1 MSLEALF
8 PDRPQPAKPVRLT
21 IRRRLL
27 GRGARLR
34 TLGVAVGLLSL
45 GLTYGLPAR
54 ASTKSWIGPDALTDW
69 YANSTFWST
78 TGFPQASDDAV
89 NSALTKPMTLGADTS
104 VNSFFSNSAFTLNGG
119 AFSGS
124 QLNSASTIQVNNVFT
139 LNGGTI
145 NNFTLNAGVQ
155 QTGGPAPS
163 SVVVTSNLST
173 LSNTIVNANVDM
185 TNPNAYLRLLNANT
199 VNGAITMATTSHGLD
214 IYSTNDSL
222 TLSATGS
229 LTGFGNVYQDG
240 SGGFLINNGLVN
252 ANVSG
257 KTLALTQTN
266 TTNNSGGT
274 LEATNGGT
282 LNLNNTTVNKGTLSA
297 TGGGTLNIGGQLT
310 SFATGSAVNLNGAGG
325 TVNINSATLL
335 GTING
340 ASGTT
345 LVFGGNNAFNA
356 TTITANLDLSTN
368 NTARILMQGANTVT
382 GNISLGTS
390 GANTGLD
397 IYSTNDALTING
409 NLTGFGNVYQDGS
422 GGFLTSNGAI
432 SANVSGKTLALT
444 QINTVVNGTAQATNG
459 ATLLLS
465 NTTNNGAISA
475 TGAGSVVGIAG
486 AAGVNKGTLSATG
499 GGTLNIGGQLT
510 SSTGSAV
517 NLNGAG
523 GTVNINSATLLGTI
537 NGASGTTLVFG
548 GVNAFNATTVTANLD
563 LSTNNTTRLLMQGAN
578 TVTGNISLGTSGAS
592 TGLDIYNTNDS
603 LTLGATGSLTGFG
616 NVYQD
621 GSGGFLVNNGLV
633 SANVSGKTLSL
644 GQSNFATTGATQVTK
659 GATLNVTSTSFT
671 QTAGLTQVDGVLNL
685 VNAPLALKG
694 GVLDGSGTINGNV
707 VNTGGTVSPGDSPG
721 TLTIAG
727 NYTQGSGGAL
737 DIEFTN
743 SLHDL
748 LNVTGLATTG
758 GLLDVNFLD
767 SAYTGGVG
775 SQFAFLDYGTLA
787 AGSGSNFGFT
797 VTGHN
802 GFTYTVVNDAS
813 NKMLD
818 LQVLTVGAPA
828 VPEASTTVSLGLL
841 LALGLGGL
849 AVAAKRRKSVRA

>member
-34 TLGVAVGLLSL
+34 TLGVAAGLLSL
-45 GLTYGLPAR
+45 GLTYGLPAH
-54 ASTKSWIGPDALTDW
+54 ASTKNWIGPNTLTDW

-78 TGFPQASDDAV
+78 TGFPQPSDDAV

-155 QTGGPAPS
+155 QAGGPAPS

-282 LNLNNTTVNKGTLSA
+282 LNLNNTTINKGTLSA
-297 TGGGTLNIGGQLT
+297 TGGGTLNISSQLT

-356 TTITANLDLSTN
+356 TTVTANLDLSTN
-368 NTARILMQGANTVT
+368 NTTRILMQGANTVT

-422 GGFLTSNGAI
+422 GGFLI
-432 SANVSGKTLALT
+432 
-444 QINTVVNGTAQATNG
+444 
-459 ATLLLS
+459 
-465 NTTNNGAISA
+465 
-475 TGAGSVVGIAG
+475 
-486 AAGVNKGTLSATG
+486 
-499 GGTLNIGGQLT
+499 
-510 SSTGSAV
+510 
-517 NLNGAG
+517 
-523 GTVNINSATLLGTI
+523 
-537 NGASGTTLVFG
+537 
-548 GVNAFNATTVTANLD
+548 
-563 LSTNNTTRLLMQGAN
+563 
-578 TVTGNISLGTSGAS
+578 
-592 TGLDIYNTNDS
+592 
-603 LTLGATGSLTGFG
+603 
-616 NVYQD
+616 
-621 GSGGFLVNNGLV
+621 NNGLV

-802 GFTYTVVNDAS
+802 GFTYTVVNDS
-813 NKMLD
+813 KNSMLD

>member
-1 MSLEALF
+1 MTMSLEALF

-34 TLGVAVGLLSL
+34 TLGVAAGLLSL
-45 GLTYGLPAR
+45 GLTYGLPAH
-54 ASTKSWIGPDALTDW
+54 ASTKNWIGPNTLTDW

-78 TGFPQASDDAV
+78 TGFPQPSDDAV
-89 NSALTKPMTLGADTS
+89 NSALTKPMTLGTDAS

-199 VNGAITMATTSHGLD
+199 VNGTITMATTSHGLD

-297 TGGGTLNIGGQLT
+297 TGGGTLNISGQLT
-310 SFATGSAVNLNGAGG
+310 SFA
-325 TVNINSATLL
+325 
-335 GTING
+335 
-340 ASGTT
+340 
-345 LVFGGNNAFNA
+345 
-356 TTITANLDLSTN
+356 
-368 NTARILMQGANTVT
+368 
-382 GNISLGTS
+382 
-390 GANTGLD
+390 
-397 IYSTNDALTING
+397 
-409 NLTGFGNVYQDGS
+409 
-422 GGFLTSNGAI
+422 
-432 SANVSGKTLALT
+432 
-444 QINTVVNGTAQATNG
+444 
-459 ATLLLS
+459 
-465 NTTNNGAISA
+465 
-475 TGAGSVVGIAG
+475 
-486 AAGVNKGTLSATG
+486 
-499 GGTLNIGGQLT
+499 
-510 SSTGSAV
+510 TGSAV

-563 LSTNNTTRLLMQGAN
+563 LSTNNTTRILMQGAN
-578 TVTGNISLGTSGAS
+578 TVTGNISLGTSGAN
-592 TGLDIYNTNDS
+592 TGLDIYSTNDA
-603 LTLGATGSLTGFG
+603 LTINGSLTGFG

-818 LQVLTVGAPA
+818 LQVLTVGSPAPA

-841 LALGLGGL
+841 LALGFGGL

>member
-78 TGFPQASDDAV
+78 TGFPQPSDDAV
-89 NSALTKPMTLGADTS
+89 NSALTKPMTLGKDAS

-155 QTGGPAPS
+155 QAGGPAPS

-282 LNLNNTTVNKGTLSA
+282 LNLNNTTINKGTLSA

-310 SFATGSAVNLNGAGG
+310 SSTGSAVNLNGAGG
-325 TVNINSATLL
+325 TVNINNATLL

-368 NTARILMQGANTVT
+368 NTARILLTGANTVT

-397 IYSTNDALTING
+397 IYSTNDALTIN
-409 NLTGFGNVYQDGS
+409 
-422 GGFLTSNGAI
+422 
-432 SANVSGKTLALT
+432 
-444 QINTVVNGTAQATNG
+444 
-459 ATLLLS
+459 
-465 NTTNNGAISA
+465 
-475 TGAGSVVGIAG
+475 
-486 AAGVNKGTLSATG
+486 
-499 GGTLNIGGQLT
+499 
-510 SSTGSAV
+510 
-517 NLNGAG
+517 
-523 GTVNINSATLLGTI
+523 
-537 NGASGTTLVFG
+537 
-548 GVNAFNATTVTANLD
+548 
-563 LSTNNTTRLLMQGAN
+563 
-578 TVTGNISLGTSGAS
+578 
-592 TGLDIYNTNDS
+592 
-603 LTLGATGSLTGFG
+603 GSLTGFG

>member
-34 TLGVAVGLLSL
+34 TLGVAAGLLSL
-45 GLTYGLPAR
+45 GLTYGLPAH
-54 ASTKSWIGPDALTDW
+54 ASTKNWIGPNTLTDW

-78 TGFPQASDDAV
+78 TGFPQVSDDAV

-155 QTGGPAPS
+155 QAGGPAPS

-345 LVFGGNNAFNA
+345 LVFSGVNAFNA
-356 TTITANLDLSTN
+356 TTVTANLDLSTN
-368 NTARILMQGANTVT
+368 NTTRILMQGANTVT

-397 IYSTNDALTING
+397 IYSTNDALTIN
-409 NLTGFGNVYQDGS
+409 
-422 GGFLTSNGAI
+422 
-432 SANVSGKTLALT
+432 
-444 QINTVVNGTAQATNG
+444 
-459 ATLLLS
+459 
-465 NTTNNGAISA
+465 
-475 TGAGSVVGIAG
+475 
-486 AAGVNKGTLSATG
+486 
-499 GGTLNIGGQLT
+499 
-510 SSTGSAV
+510 
-517 NLNGAG
+517 
-523 GTVNINSATLLGTI
+523 
-537 NGASGTTLVFG
+537 
-548 GVNAFNATTVTANLD
+548 
-563 LSTNNTTRLLMQGAN
+563 
-578 TVTGNISLGTSGAS
+578 
-592 TGLDIYNTNDS
+592 
-603 LTLGATGSLTGFG
+603 GSLTGFG

-802 GFTYTVVNDAS
+802 GFTYTVVNDS
-813 NKMLD
+813 KNSMLD

>member
-34 TLGVAVGLLSL
+34 TLGVAAGLLSL
-45 GLTYGLPAR
+45 GLTYGLPAH
-54 ASTKSWIGPDALTDW
+54 ASTKNWIGPNTLTDW

-78 TGFPQASDDAV
+78 TGFPQPSDDAV

-155 QTGGPAPS
+155 QAGGPAPS

-214 IYSTNDSL
+214 IYNTNDSL

-345 LVFGGNNAFNA
+345 LVFGGVNAFNA
-356 TTITANLDLSTN
+356 TTVTANLDLSTN
-368 NTARILMQGANTVT
+368 NTTRILMQGANTVT

-397 IYSTNDALTING
+397 IYSTNDALTIN
-409 NLTGFGNVYQDGS
+409 
-422 GGFLTSNGAI
+422 
-432 SANVSGKTLALT
+432 
-444 QINTVVNGTAQATNG
+444 
-459 ATLLLS
+459 
-465 NTTNNGAISA
+465 
-475 TGAGSVVGIAG
+475 
-486 AAGVNKGTLSATG
+486 
-499 GGTLNIGGQLT
+499 
-510 SSTGSAV
+510 
-517 NLNGAG
+517 
-523 GTVNINSATLLGTI
+523 
-537 NGASGTTLVFG
+537 
-548 GVNAFNATTVTANLD
+548 
-563 LSTNNTTRLLMQGAN
+563 
-578 TVTGNISLGTSGAS
+578 
-592 TGLDIYNTNDS
+592 
-603 LTLGATGSLTGFG
+603 GSLTGFG

-802 GFTYTVVNDAS
+802 GFTYTVVNDS
-813 NKMLD
+813 KNSMLD

>member
-34 TLGVAVGLLSL
+34 TLGVAAGLLSL
-45 GLTYGLPAR
+45 GLTYGLPAH
-54 ASTKSWIGPDALTDW
+54 ASTKNWIGPNTLTDW

-78 TGFPQASDDAV
+78 TGFPQVSDDAV

-155 QTGGPAPS
+155 QAGGPAPS

-310 SFATGSAVNLNGAGG
+310 S
-325 TVNINSATLL
+325 
-335 GTING
+335 
-340 ASGTT
+340 
-345 LVFGGNNAFNA
+345 
-356 TTITANLDLSTN
+356 
-368 NTARILMQGANTVT
+368 
-382 GNISLGTS
+382 
-390 GANTGLD
+390 
-397 IYSTNDALTING
+397 
-409 NLTGFGNVYQDGS
+409 
-422 GGFLTSNGAI
+422 
-432 SANVSGKTLALT
+432 
-444 QINTVVNGTAQATNG
+444 
-459 ATLLLS
+459 
-465 NTTNNGAISA
+465 
-475 TGAGSVVGIAG
+475 
-486 AAGVNKGTLSATG
+486 
-499 GGTLNIGGQLT
+499 
-510 SSTGSAV
+510 STGSAV

-563 LSTNNTTRLLMQGAN
+563 LSTNNTARLLMQGAN
-578 TVTGNISLGTSGAS
+578 TVTGNISLGTSGAN
-592 TGLDIYNTNDS
+592 TGLDIYSTNDA
-603 LTLGATGSLTGFG
+603 LTINGNLTGFG

-841 LALGLGGL
+841 LALGFGGL

>member
-34 TLGVAVGLLSL
+34 TLGVAAGLLSL
-45 GLTYGLPAR
+45 GLTYGLPAH
-54 ASTKSWIGPDALTDW
+54 ASTKNWIGPNTLTDW

-78 TGFPQASDDAV
+78 TGFPQPSDDAV

-240 SGGFLINNGLVN
+240 SGGFLINNGLV
-252 ANVSG
+252 
-257 KTLALTQTN
+257 
-266 TTNNSGGT
+266 
-274 LEATNGGT
+274 
-282 LNLNNTTVNKGTLSA
+282 
-297 TGGGTLNIGGQLT
+297 
-310 SFATGSAVNLNGAGG
+310 
-325 TVNINSATLL
+325 
-335 GTING
+335 
-340 ASGTT
+340 
-345 LVFGGNNAFNA
+345 
-356 TTITANLDLSTN
+356 
-368 NTARILMQGANTVT
+368 
-382 GNISLGTS
+382 
-390 GANTGLD
+390 
-397 IYSTNDALTING
+397 
-409 NLTGFGNVYQDGS
+409 
-422 GGFLTSNGAI
+422 
-432 SANVSGKTLALT
+432 
-444 QINTVVNGTAQATNG
+444 
-459 ATLLLS
+459 
-465 NTTNNGAISA
+465 
-475 TGAGSVVGIAG
+475 
-486 AAGVNKGTLSATG
+486 
-499 GGTLNIGGQLT
+499 
-510 SSTGSAV
+510 
-517 NLNGAG
+517 
-523 GTVNINSATLLGTI
+523 
-537 NGASGTTLVFG
+537 
-548 GVNAFNATTVTANLD
+548 
-563 LSTNNTTRLLMQGAN
+563 
-578 TVTGNISLGTSGAS
+578 
-592 TGLDIYNTNDS
+592 
-603 LTLGATGSLTGFG
+603 
-616 NVYQD
+616 
-621 GSGGFLVNNGLV
+621 

-775 SQFAFLDYGTLA
+775 SQFAFLDYGTLVPGTGA
-787 AGSGSNFGFT
+787 NFGFT

-802 GFTYTVVNDAS
+802 GFTYTVVNDS
-813 NKMLD
+813 KNSMLD